1 MGFAKK
7 IGKKIDKG
15 IIQPVLHTVEAIVQ
29 DPKKLAMVAL
39 SVFAPGV
46 GTALGT
52 AMGLSGTAATII
64 GQAAVNTALNGGNVK
79 QAILSAAIPVVGQQ
93 VAGTLSASFVESG
106 MDKVLANSAGKVITS
121 AGMAKLQGKD
131 PVAALLSGGISAGT
145 SAVTNNIPGFNDLPD
160 VVKQSI
166 NAGISTNLAGGD
178 GSQAAA
184 NALVNSALSKASDQ
198 VAAYKKDSNADINAL
213 AKSGLTTNNPNDAL
227 LAGNQTPA
235 ATPINFNASPT
246 PAATGA
252 APASVNND
260 AVNMLT
266 APNNPFKPTQVASN
280 TVQNNSGPL
289 QLMTDVFGTD
299 ISAPQK
305 IDARTNKF
313 SAGGDID
320 ELLRLLRS

>member
-15 IIQPVLHTVEAIVQ
+15 LIQPVLHTVEAIVQ

-52 AMGLSGTAATII
+52 AMGLSGTAATIV
-64 GQAAVNTALNGGNVK
+64 GQAAINTALNGGNVK

-166 NAGISTNLAGGD
+166 NTGISTNLAGGD

-184 NALVNSALSKASDQ
+184 NALVNSAIAKASDQ

-227 LAGNQTPA
+227 FTGNQTPA
-235 ATPINFNASPT
+235 TTPINFNASPT

-305 IDARTNKF
+305 IDARTYKF

>member
-52 AMGLSGTAATII
+52 AMGLSGTAATIV
-64 GQAAVNTALNGGNVK
+64 GQAAINTALNGGNVK
-79 QAILSAAIPVVGQQ
+79 QAIISAAIPVVGQQ

-184 NALVNSALSKASDQ
+184 NALVNSALSKASAQ
-198 VAAYKKDSNADINAL
+198 VAAYKQDSSADINAL
-213 AKSGLTTNNPNDAL
+213 AKSGLPTNNPNDVL
-227 LAGNQTPA
+227 LAGNQNPA
-235 ATPINFNASPT
+235 ATPINFNTNPAKT
-246 PAATGA
+246 ATGTAPAAM
-252 APASVNND
+252 SND

-266 APNNPFKPTQVASN
+266 APNNPFTPTQVASN

-305 IDARTNKF
+305 IDARTYKF